1 MFFLNDL
8 GFTIYGYV
16 AIAVVGLLIG
26 SFTGFLISIV
36 LKPHV
41 RTLLK
46 DALLGALG
54 STIGFFVSD
63 NMPWP
68 RNTVTTSIGDHG
80 VSQIT
85 MNRFQYPEI
94 VAFAVAAL
102 LPVLHQLFYRFRHSS
117 KARVAAP

>member
-1 MFFLNDL
+1 MFFQNGL
-8 GFTIYGYV
+8 GFIIYGYV
-16 AIAVVGLLIG
+16 VIAVVGLLIG
-26 SFTGFLISIV
+26 LLSGFLSSVV

-41 RTLLK
+41 RALLK
-46 DALLGALG
+46 DGLLGALG

-85 MNRFQYPEI
+85 MNRFQHPEM

-102 LPVLHQLFYRFRHSS
+102 VPVFRQLYRFRHFS